1 VTALAAEGRRCCF
14 GAVGVARLPSG
25 ANARRLVA
33 EARRLRHR
41 PLSPNLV
48 AKRRFAPPSNPR
60 PSRIAR
66 RRSPAAHP
74 PRASAAARPSEG
86 ERLQSAVW
94 RGAEGFRVAGTH
106 IETHHLR
113 RTETSRS
120 RAWPAPADRSHLSCA
135 SSPDCSA
142 AKIRDRRNIDRNPSP
157 PANRNIPVAGV
168 ARSYKS

>member
-66 RRSPAAHP
+66 RRSPAA
-74 PRASAAARPSEG
+74 RASGAQARQLAPRGG
-86 ERLQSAVW
+86 ERLQSA
-94 RGAEGFRVAGTH
+94 
-106 IETHHLR
+106 
-113 RTETSRS
+113 
-120 RAWPAPADRSHLSCA
+120 APLSKPRC
-135 SSPDCSA
+135 
-142 AKIRDRRNIDRNPSP
+142 
-157 PANRNIPVAGV
+157 
-168 ARSYKS
+168 